1 MVFVNVG
8 MMSDTY
14 IPQINGVATSVHLF
28 KEYLEEMGNNV
39 YVFAPVVPSDEA
51 RTFKVS
57 GLKFF
62 FEPQHRFAIPLSQKI
77 LKLSS
82 KLDLDIV
89 HSHAPF
95 SMGFQAI
102 RLSEKIGIPHIHTY
116 HTLLTEYRHYLPM
129 PLRPTEKAVKE
140 FSMWF
145 CNMTDAVI
153 APTEKIK
160 TELTD
165 YGVKVPVYTLPT
177 GIDVKNFQRNLKYSI
192 REKHSI
198 PQNDKI
204 VLFVGRIAK
213 EKNILFLIDAF
224 FELHKKIDNITL
236 VIVGDGPEKQE
247 IIHRALHLGIR
258 NKVIL
263 AGYIA
268 REDIIEY
275 YRQSDLFAFASVTET
290 QGLVVLEALAA
301 GLPVVAVAKEGIAD
315 VLIEGKGCLLVD
327 KPLIGPFVD
336 KMEKILKDRNLRLKF
351 SDEGLNYVSQNW
363 SMDAMAKRLQEIY
376 HETMDLS
383 RKRRKIYGT
392 KSFFT
397 YLHDIGL
404 RFF

>member
-1 MVFVNVG
+1 MNIG

-39 YVFAPVVPSDEA
+39 YVFAPVVPSNENHA
-51 RTFKVS
+51 FKVS

-82 KLDLDIV
+82 KLDLEMV

-160 TELTD
+160 TELLD
-165 YGVKVPVYTLPT
+165 YGVKAPIYTLPT
-177 GIDVKNFQRNLKYSI
+177 GIDVKNFQRGLRYSI
-192 REKHSI
+192 REKHGI
-198 PQNDKI
+198 PSNDKI
-204 VLFVGRIAK
+204 ILFVGRVAK

-224 FELHKKIDNITL
+224 FELHKRIDNTTL
-236 VIVGDGPEKQE
+236 MIVGDGPERQE
-247 IIHRALHLGIR
+247 IIHKVSHLGIR
-258 NKVIL
+258 NKVVF
-263 AGYIA
+263 AGYIT
-268 REDIIEY
+268 REDIVEY
-275 YRQSDLFAFASVTET
+275 YRQSDLFAFASITET
-290 QGLVVLEALAA
+290 QGLVVLEALSA

-315 VLIEGKGCLLVD
+315 VLVEGKG
-327 KPLIGPFVD
+327 
-336 KMEKILKDRNLRLKF
+336 DR
-351 SDEGLNYVSQNW
+351 
-363 SMDAMAKRLQEIY
+363 
-376 HETMDLS
+376 
-383 RKRRKIYGT
+383 
-392 KSFFT
+392 KSVV
-397 YLHDIGL
+397 
-404 RFF
+404 

>member
-1 MVFVNVG
+1 MNIS

-39 YVFAPVVPSDEA
+39 YVFAPIVPSNENHA
-51 RTFKVS
+51 FKVS
-57 GLKFF
+57 GVKFF
-62 FEPQHRFAIPLSQKI
+62 FEPQHRFAIPLSKKI

-82 KLDLDIV
+82 KLDLDMI

-160 TELTD
+160 TELVD
-165 YGVKVPVYTLPT
+165 YGVKAPIYTLPT
-177 GIDVKNFQRNLKYSI
+177 GIDVKNFQRGLRYSI
-192 REKHSI
+192 REKHDIS
-198 PQNDKI
+198 PNDKI
-204 VLFVGRIAK
+204 ILFVGRVAK

-224 FELHKKIDNITL
+224 SELHKRIDNTTL
-236 VIVGDGPEKQE
+236 VIVGDGPERQE
-247 IIHRALHLGIR
+247 IIHKVSHLGIR
-258 NKVIL
+258 DKVVL

-275 YRQSDLFAFASVTET
+275 YRQSDLFAFASITET
-290 QGLVVLEALAA
+290 QGLVVLEALSG

-315 VLIEGKGCLLVD
+315 VLIEGKGCLLVEE
-327 KPLIGPFVD
+327 PLIKPFVD
-336 KMEKILKDRNLRLKF
+336 KMENILKNRSLRLRL
-351 SDEGLNYVSQNW
+351 SDEGVNYVNQNW
-363 SMDAMAKRLQEIY
+363 SMDTMAKRLQDIY
-376 HETMDLS
+376 HETADLS
-383 RKRRKIYGT
+383 KKRRKIYGT

>member
-1 MVFVNVG
+1 MVFMNIG

-39 YVFAPVVPSDEA
+39 YVFAPVVPSNENHA
-51 RTFKVS
+51 FKVS

-82 KLDLDIV
+82 KLDLEMV

-160 TELTD
+160 TELLD
-165 YGVKVPVYTLPT
+165 YGVKAPIYTLPT
-177 GIDVKNFQRNLKYSI
+177 GIDVKNFQRGLRYSI
-192 REKHSI
+192 REKHGI
-198 PQNDKI
+198 PSNDKI
-204 VLFVGRIAK
+204 ILFVGRVAK

-224 FELHKKIDNITL
+224 FELHKRIDNTTL
-236 VIVGDGPEKQE
+236 MIVGDGPERQE
-247 IIHRALHLGIR
+247 IIHKVSHLGIR
-258 NKVIL
+258 NKVVF
-263 AGYIA
+263 AGYIT
-268 REDIIEY
+268 REDIVEY
-275 YRQSDLFAFASVTET
+275 YRQSDLFAFASITET
-290 QGLVVLEALAA
+290 QGLVVLEALSA

-315 VLIEGKGCLLVD
+315 VLVEGKGCLLVEEPII
-327 KPLIGPFVD
+327 KPFVD
-336 KMEKILKDRNLRLKF
+336 KMENILKDRNLRLRL
-351 SDEGLNYVSQNW
+351 SDEGVNYVNQNW
-363 SMDAMAKRLQEIY
+363 SMDTMAKRLQDIY
-376 HETMDLS
+376 HETADLS
-383 RKRRKIYGT
+383 KKRRKIYGT

>member
-1 MVFVNVG
+1 VNIG

-28 KEYLEEMGNNV
+28 KKYLEEMGDNV
-39 YVFAPVVPSDEA
+39 YVFAPVVPSDEDKV
-51 RTFKVS
+51 FKVS
-57 GLKFF
+57 GLKFP

-82 KLDLDIV
+82 KLDLDVV

-102 RLSEKIGIPHIHTY
+102 RLSEKIGIPHVHTY

-160 TELTD
+160 AELID
-165 YGVKVPVYTLPT
+165 YGVKVPIYTLPT
-177 GIDVKNFQRNLKYSI
+177 GIDVKNFQRGLKYSI

-204 VLFVGRIAK
+204 VLFVGRVSK
-213 EKNILFLIDAF
+213 EKNILFLINAF
-224 FELHKKIDNITL
+224 FELHKRIDNTTL

-247 IIHRALHLGIR
+247 IIHKVSHLGIR
-258 NKVIL
+258 NKVIFT
-263 AGYIA
+263 GYIA
-268 REDIIEY
+268 RDDIIEY

-315 VLIEGKGCLLVD
+315 VLIEGKGCLLLD
-327 KPLIGPFVD
+327 EPFIAPFVD
-336 KMEKILKDRNLRLKF
+336 KMEKILKDANLRSKL
-351 SDEGLNYVSQNW
+351 SDEGLNYVNQNW
-363 SMDAMAKRLQEIY
+363 SMDAIAKLLQDVY
-376 HETMDLS
+376 RETVS
-383 RKRRKIYGT
+383 VSGKRRKTYDT

>member
-1 MVFVNVG
+1 MNIG

-39 YVFAPVVPSDEA
+39 YVFAPVVPSNENHA
-51 RTFKVS
+51 FKVS

-77 LKLSS
+77 LKLSL
-82 KLDLDIV
+82 KLDLEMV

-160 TELTD
+160 TELMD
-165 YGVKVPVYTLPT
+165 YGVKAPIYTLPT
-177 GIDVKNFQRNLKYSI
+177 GIDVKNFQRGLRYSI
-192 REKHSI
+192 REKHGI
-198 PQNDKI
+198 PPNDKI
-204 VLFVGRIAK
+204 ILFVGRVAK
-213 EKNILFLIDAF
+213 EKNILFLIDTF
-224 FELHKKIDNITL
+224 FELHKRIDNTTL
-236 VIVGDGPEKQE
+236 LIVGDGPEKQE
-247 IIHRALHLGIR
+247 IIHKVSHLGIR
-258 NKVIL
+258 NKVVF
-263 AGYIA
+263 AGYIT

-275 YRQSDLFAFASVTET
+275 YRQSDLFAFASITET
-290 QGLVVLEALAA
+290 QGLVVLEALSA

-315 VLIEGKGCLLVD
+315 VLVEGKGCLLVEE
-327 KPLIGPFVD
+327 PLIKPFVD
-336 KMEKILKDRNLRLKF
+336 KMENILKDRNLRLRL
-351 SDEGLNYVSQNW
+351 SDEGVNYVNQNW
-363 SMDAMAKRLQEIY
+363 SMDTMAKRLQDIY
-376 HETMDLS
+376 HETAELS
-383 RKRRKIYGT
+383 KKRRKIYGT